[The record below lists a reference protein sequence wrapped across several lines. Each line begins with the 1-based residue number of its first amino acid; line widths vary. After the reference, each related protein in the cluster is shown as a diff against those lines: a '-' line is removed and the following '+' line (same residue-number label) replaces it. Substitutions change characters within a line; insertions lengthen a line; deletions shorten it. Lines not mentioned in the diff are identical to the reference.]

1 MSSSVGAVAGWKG
14 SPDGRVGGR
23 VPPGPVVRRRISAP
37 WTLFGAVVILAGA
50 VIGAVVADRVD
61 TRVPVL
67 AAARAVNAGQ
77 TLTTADVAVVR
88 VAAEAGVATVPA
100 SQLSSVVGRTA
111 AVPLVAG
118 SLLAPDEL
126 GAAAWPPS
134 GQAVIAVPVKAG
146 HAPSGLGAGTQVLVL
161 VVPAGP
167 AGAGAAPSAG
177 SGQGQVVQA
186 LATVVS
192 IEQAAD
198 QSGTTVASLLLTTPN
213 ATRVVSAGGE
223 VWLVQVGGNG

>member
-1 MSSSVGAVAGWKG
+1 MWRTG
-14 SPDGRVGGR
+14 S
-23 VPPGPVVRRRISAP
+23 
-37 WTLFGAVVILAGA
+37 
-50 VIGAVVADRVD
+50 
-61 TRVPVL
+61 
-67 AAARAVNAGQ
+67 AARAVNAGQ